1 MEEYTIIDVEQQVS
15 HDTVIG
21 KYAEHILDM
30 HKKKYGDRAAQAVI
44 ERAVR
49 IYAESQKQ
57 VENTSINNNILLV
70 GKVQSGKT
78 SNLEMLSAI
87 AFDNGYNMLIIYGG
101 YDNTLLEQ
109 TTGRFK
115 KTFGIEDMGERGK
128 PILLSTAM
136 PNELAA
142 LNNDILEELIEE
154 EKPIIITAMKRPNAL
169 DKVNTALKKLDASK
183 IKAYI
188 IDDEGD
194 QASLNTSKDKSADS
208 SATYAQ
214 ICEMKR
220 LLRNPLYFSV
230 TATPHANIFL
240 DDISELCP
248 ASAKLIEPGEGYC
261 GGECYHMGD
270 SDVIFPIDPDD
281 TVAMD
286 EGRMPDSL
294 REALYHFILASVII
308 KYKGEEESTMIIHS
322 YRNKDPHSLIYTMV
336 NSFRDNLISQ
346 MSDEEGKKIALRR
359 FSSMYDKY
367 FSEEVKEKYPF
378 ESIEDDIPKV
388 TKKVYVILKNSDGA
402 ATQGFEALK
411 RHRIYVGG
419 DLLQRGVTFENLL
432 TTYYT
437 RWAAQGNMDTN
448 LQRARWFGYRR
459 KYLDIC
465 KIFTTKEISEQYS
478 ALTDVELELWEQFH
492 DVQEGN
498 LRIDE
503 MIISADS
510 TKQRPTRGNVVNVKK
525 LYFKKNWMKQRQ
537 GVFDFNQV
545 SYNNA
550 IVNQFLDTLE
560 FSETSVGRADN
571 ETSALTA
578 KTAPEQ
584 FAKLMDVMQGIFEH
598 DPFDKVYLNK
608 ILSEESE
615 INIIIMPDNDGKGR
629 KRRFYSDNNV
639 NNIHQGPD
647 KTDVAAR
654 KYHGDAAVV
663 VDKQQINIQIHK
675 VRPYKDGEEVE
686 CCMQYMFAIFI
697 PRAKKYYVRGDVE

>member
-1 MEEYTIIDVEQQVS
+1 MEEYTILDVEQQVS

-21 KYAEHILDM
+21 KYAENILAM

-44 ERAVR
+44 ERAVK

-57 VENTSINNNILLV
+57 VEDLSMNNNVLLV

-115 KTFGIEDMGERGK
+115 KTFGIEDMGEHGK

-142 LNNDILEELIEE
+142 LNDDILEELIEE
-154 EKPIIITAMKRPNAL
+154 EKTIIITAMKRPNAL

-220 LLRNPLYFSV
+220 LLREPLYFSV

-270 SDVIFPIDPDD
+270 SDAIFPIDPDD
-281 TVAMD
+281 TVVMD

-322 YRNKDPHSLIYTMV
+322 YRNRDPHSLIYTMV

-346 MSDEEGKKIALRR
+346 MADEEGKEIALRR
-359 FSSMYDKY
+359 FSDMYDKY

-378 ESIEDDIPKV
+378 DTIKEDIPKV

-478 ALTDVELELWEQFH
+478 VLTDVEMELWEQFY

-537 GVFDFNQV
+537 GVFDVNQI
-545 SYNNA
+545 SNNNA
-550 IVNQFLDTLE
+550 VVNQFLETLE
-560 FSETSVGRADN
+560 FSKTTVGRTDDV
-571 ETSALTA
+571 TSALVA
-578 KTAPEQ
+578 KTEPKQ
-584 FAKLMDVMQGIFEH
+584 FAQLMDVMQGIFEH

-608 ILSEESE
+608 ILNEESE

-647 KTDVAAR
+647 KTEVSVR
-654 KYHGDAAVV
+654 KYNGDAAVV

-675 VRPYKDGEEVE
+675 IRPYKDGEEVE
-686 CCMQYMFAIFI
+686 GCMQYMFAIFI
-697 PRAKKYYVRGDVE
+697 PRAKKYYVRGDIE

>member
-1 MEEYTIIDVEQQVS
+1 MEEYTILDVEQQVS

-21 KYAEHILDM
+21 KYAENILAM

-44 ERAVR
+44 ERAVK

-57 VENTSINNNILLV
+57 VEDLSMNNNVLLV

-115 KTFGIEDMGERGK
+115 KTFGIEDMGEHGK

-142 LNNDILEELIEE
+142 LNDDILEELIEE

-194 QASLNTSKDKSADS
+194 QVSLNTSKDKSEDS
-208 SATYAQ
+208 SVTYAQ

-220 LLRNPLYFSV
+220 LLREPLYFSV

-270 SDVIFPIDPDD
+270 SDAIFPIDPDD
-281 TVAMD
+281 TVVMD

-322 YRNKDPHSLIYTMV
+322 YRNRDPHSLIYTMV

-346 MSDEEGKKIALRR
+346 MADEEGKEIALRR
-359 FSSMYDKY
+359 FSDMYDKY

-378 ESIEDDIPKV
+378 DTIKEDIPKV

-478 ALTDVELELWEQFH
+478 VLTDIELELWEQFY

-537 GVFDFNQV
+537 GVFDVNQI

-550 IVNQFLDTLE
+550 VVNQFLETLE
-560 FSETSVGRADN
+560 FSKATVGRTDDV
-571 ETSALTA
+571 TSALVA
-578 KTAPEQ
+578 KTEPKQ
-584 FAKLMDVMQGIFEH
+584 FAQLMDVMQGIFEH

-608 ILSEESE
+608 ILNEESE

-647 KTDVAAR
+647 KTEVSVR
-654 KYHGDAAVV
+654 KYNGDAAVV

-675 VRPYKDGEEVE
+675 IKPYKDGEEVE
-686 CCMQYMFAIFI
+686 GGMQYMFAIFI
-697 PRAKKYYVRGDVE
+697 PRAKKYYVRGDIE

>member
-1 MEEYTIIDVEQQVS
+1 MEEYTILDVEQQVS

-21 KYAEHILDM
+21 KYAEHILAM

-44 ERAVR
+44 ERAVK
-49 IYAESQKQ
+49 IYAESQNQ
-57 VENTSINNNILLV
+57 VENTSVNNNVLLV

-169 DKVNTALKKLDASK
+169 DKVNIALKKLDALK

-220 LLRNPLYFSV
+220 LLRDPLYFSV

-270 SDVIFPIDPDD
+270 SDAIFPIDPDD
-281 TVAMD
+281 TVVMD

-322 YRNKDPHSLIYTMV
+322 YRNRDPHSLIYTMV

-346 MSDEEGKKIALRR
+346 MADEEGKEIALRR
-359 FSSMYDKY
+359 FSGMYDKY

-378 ESIEDDIPKV
+378 ETI
-388 TKKVYVILKNSDGA
+388 
-402 ATQGFEALK
+402 
-411 RHRIYVGG
+411 
-419 DLLQRGVTFENLL
+419 
-432 TTYYT
+432 
-437 RWAAQGNMDTN
+437 
-448 LQRARWFGYRR
+448 
-459 KYLDIC
+459 
-465 KIFTTKEISEQYS
+465 KEHS
-478 ALTDVELELWEQFH
+478 
-492 DVQEGN
+492 
-498 LRIDE
+498 
-503 MIISADS
+503 
-510 TKQRPTRGNVVNVKK
+510 
-525 LYFKKNWMKQRQ
+525 
-537 GVFDFNQV
+537 
-545 SYNNA
+545 
-550 IVNQFLDTLE
+550 
-560 FSETSVGRADN
+560 
-571 ETSALTA
+571 
-578 KTAPEQ
+578 
-584 FAKLMDVMQGIFEH
+584 
-598 DPFDKVYLNK
+598 
-608 ILSEESE
+608 
-615 INIIIMPDNDGKGR
+615 
-629 KRRFYSDNNV
+629 
-639 NNIHQGPD
+639 
-647 KTDVAAR
+647 
-654 KYHGDAAVV
+654 
-663 VDKQQINIQIHK
+663 
-675 VRPYKDGEEVE
+675 
-686 CCMQYMFAIFI
+686 C
-697 PRAKKYYVRGDVE
+697 

>member
-1 MEEYTIIDVEQQVS
+1 MEEYTILDIEQQVS
-15 HDTVIG
+15 HDIVIG
-21 KYAEHILDM
+21 KYAEYILAI

-44 ERAVR
+44 ERAVK

-57 VENTSINNNILLV
+57 VENESMNNNVLLV

-101 YDNTLLEQ
+101 YDNTLLGQ

-154 EKPIIITAMKRPNAL
+154 EKTIIITAMKRPNAL
-169 DKVNTALKKLDASK
+169 DKVNTVLKKLDAFK

-220 LLRNPLYFSV
+220 LLRDPLYFSV

-240 DDISELCP
+240 DNISELCP

-270 SDVIFPIDPDD
+270 SDAIFPIDPDD
-281 TVAMD
+281 TVVMD

-322 YRNKDPHSLIYTMV
+322 YRNRDPHSLIYTMV

-346 MSDEEGKKIALRR
+346 MADEEGKEIA
-359 FSSMYDKY
+359 
-367 FSEEVKEKYPF
+367 KYPF
-378 ESIEDDIPKV
+378 VTIKEDIPKV

-478 ALTDVELELWEQFH
+478 VLTDIELELWEQFH

-510 TKQRPTRGNVVNVKK
+510 TKQKPTRGNVVNIKK

-537 GVFDFNQV
+537 GVFDVNQV
-545 SYNNA
+545 NYNNA
-550 IVNQFLDTLE
+550 IVRRFLDMLE
-560 FSETSVGRADN
+560 FSKTTLGRTDD
-571 ETSALTA
+571 ETSARVA
-578 KTAPEQ
+578 KSAPKQ
-584 FAKLMDVMQGIFEH
+584 FAKLMDEMQGIFEH

-608 ILSEESE
+608 ILGEESE
-615 INIIIMPDNDGKGR
+615 INIIIMPDNDGNGR

-647 KTDVAAR
+647 KTEVAAR

-663 VDKQQINIQIHK
+663 VDKQQINIQIHNIK
-675 VRPYKDGEEVE
+675 PYKDGQEVE
-686 CCMQYMFAIFI
+686 GCMQYMFAIFI
-697 PRAKKYYVRGDVE
+697 PRTKKYYVRGDIE

>member
-57 VENTSINNNILLV
+57 VENASINNNILLV

-214 ICEMKR
+214 ICETKR

-270 SDVIFPIDPDD
+270 SDAIFPIDPDD

-478 ALTDVELELWEQFH
+478 VLTDVELELWEQFH

-537 GVFDFNQV
+537 GVFDVNQV

-550 IVNQFLDTLE
+550 IVNQFLDALE
-560 FSETSVGRADN
+560 FSETSVGRTDN
-571 ETSALTA
+571 ETSALIA
-578 KTAPEQ
+578 KTTPEQ

-675 VRPYKDGEEVE
+675 IRPYKDGEEVE